1 MSRICDVCGKGPLN
15 ANVVSRRG
23 LAKKK
28 NGAGRKITGIT
39 QIWRYPN
46 LSEIR
51 IQVENHT
58 KKIKICA
65 KCLKRGNFK
74 KVA

>member
-1 MSRICDVCGKGPLN
+1 MN
-15 ANVVSRRG
+15 ANSVSRRG

-51 IQVENHT
+51 VQDQNTV
-58 KKIKICA
+58 KKIKVCA
-65 KCLKRGNFK
+65 KCLKRGKFK